1 MKILIKSGQVI
12 DPANKTD
19 EVLDILIAKGK
30 IEKIAKSINAEGAE
44 VIDAKGKIVA
54 PGLVDLHVHLREPGR
69 EDEETIASGAKAA
82 AKGGFTTVLAMPNT
96 EPVCDNDAQV
106 KFILEKAKDAVINIL
121 PVGAISKGE
130 KGEELAEIGDMVQAG
145 VVAISDDGHP
155 VSNAQ
160 LMRRALEYST
170 MFNIF
175 VITHAED
182 LDLTADGVVHEGAV
196 ATKLGLRGIPAES
209 ETVAIARDI
218 ALARMTNGKLHIAH
232 VSKAG
237 SVELIRQAKKSGLK
251 ITCETAPHYF
261 TLNDSALEDYNTNLK
276 VKPPIGTE
284 VDQQA
289 IIAGLKDGTI
299 DAIATD
305 HAPHAEHEKD
315 CPFDEAAFG
324 MIGLE
329 TALALTRKILGWKE
343 LIEKLSST
351 PAKIAG
357 LDKGTLT
364 IGQDADLIIIDPDED
379 WKVTKE
385 DFVSRSKNSAYIGSN
400 LKGRVKITISGG
412 KIAYKE

>member
-1 MKILIKSGQVI
+1 MKILIKSGQVV
-12 DPANKTD
+12 DPINNIN
-19 EVLDILIAKGK
+19 EVLDVLIDKGK

-106 KFILEKAKDAVINIL
+106 KFILEKAKDAVINVL
-121 PVGAISKGE
+121 PVGAISKTL
-130 KGEELAEIGDMVQAG
+130 KGEELAEIGDMAQAG
-145 VVAISDDGHP
+145 IVAISDDGHP

-182 LDLTADGVVHEGAV
+182 LDLTADGVMNEGAT
-196 ATKLGLRGIPAES
+196 ATRLGLKGIPAES

-218 ALARMTNGKLHIAH
+218 ALARMTKGKLHIAH

-261 TLNDSALEDYNTNLK
+261 TLTDSALEDYNTNLK
-276 VKPPIGTE
+276 VKPPIGTAI
-284 VDQQA
+284 DQQT

-329 TALALTRKILGWKE
+329 TALALTKKILDWKE
-343 LIEKLSST
+343 LIEKMSLN

-385 DFVSRSKNSAYIGSN
+385 DFVSCSKNSGFIGMS
-400 LKGRVKITISGG
+400 LKGRVRVTISGG